1 MRLQM
6 KFRREDLMQLRSFVK
21 VSVLTVLLSVGLCFA
36 QDQNALKLWYRQPA
50 SAWTQALPVG
60 NGRLAAMVFG
70 DPRKEHLQLNEDTVW
85 SGEKRDRSNPE
96 ASKTFP
102 EVRRLL
108 LEGHPAEA
116 QALADRMMISIPRAL
131 PVYETLGDLW
141 LDFGAAPEA
150 MDYRREL
157 DLDTG
162 IASVRFTAGGIH
174 YVREVFAS
182 APAGRCIV
190 VRLTADRPGSLS
202 FRATMS
208 RPADATTEAAPGRLI
223 MTGQALPKRAP
234 GENNIGVHFRA
245 EVKAAVSGGRMENIG
260 DHLDVT
266 GADSVTLTLV
276 AETEIREKD
285 LAAACARDLA
295 GASRAY
301 DALRSEH
308 VADHQRFFRRVRL
321 ELPVEASARAL
332 PTDER
337 LARVQKGA
345 ADDDLFALYFQYG
358 RYLLIASSRPG
369 SMAANLQGKWNDS
382 LTPAW
387 GSKYTININTEM
399 NYWPAETCNLSELHE
414 PLFNL
419 IENGREDGRRV
430 AKFYYGAGG
439 FVLHHNT
446 DLWGDAVPID
456 GARYGIWPMGAA
468 WLSLHLAEH
477 YDFTRDRKFL
487 AERAYPIMKEAAQF
501 FLDYLVSDGRGHL
514 VTGPSLSPENEY
526 KLPSGERAVLT
537 MGPTMDTEI
546 LQAFF
551 GRVIEASEILKTDAN
566 FRAKVAAARAKLMP
580 LRIGRYGQI
589 QEWLGDYDEVEPGH
603 RHMSHLFALFP
614 GDQITPFK
622 TPELAK
628 AARATIERRLANGGG
643 HTGWS
648 RAWIINFW
656 TRLADGDEAY
666 ENLAALLGKSTLPN
680 LFDNHPPFQIDGN
693 FGGTAA
699 IAEMLVQS
707 HAGELAFLPAL
718 PKAWGNGKVTGLR
731 ARGGLEVDVAWS
743 GGLPT
748 TAILR
753 PMLDGAHVLRISPGV
768 RISAVREGS
777 RSIRVQPAAGST
789 TRLSVKAGH
798 VYTIEFER
806 SPDPPKN
813 GVVK

>member
-1 MRLQM
+1 MTR
-6 KFRREDLMQLRSFVK
+6 LRS
-21 VSVLTVLLSVGLCFA
+21 LIGILGLSALAGPGLCRA
-36 QDQNALKLWYRQPA
+36 EDNNALKLWYRQPA
-50 SAWTQALPVG
+50 GAWTQALPVG

-70 DPRKEHLQLNEDTVW
+70 GAGKEHLQLNEDTVW

-96 ASKTFP
+96 ASKSFP

-108 LEGHPAEA
+108 LEGRPAQA
-116 QALADRMMISIPRAL
+116 QALADRTMISVPRAL
-131 PVYETLGDLW
+131 PVYQTLGDLW
-141 LDFGAAPEA
+141 LDFGGAVQEEN
-150 MDYRREL
+150 YRREL

-162 IASVRFTAGGIH
+162 IASVSYTAGGVH
-174 YVREVFAS
+174 YLREVFAS
-182 APAGRCIV
+182 APCHCIV

-202 FRATMS
+202 FRATIT
-208 RPADATTEAAPGRLI
+208 RPADATSEAAPERLI
-223 MTGQALPKRAP
+223 LTGQALPKNAR
-234 GENNIGVHFRA
+234 GENNTGVRFRA
-245 EVKAAVSGGRMENIG
+245 EVKAAVSGGHMESAG
-260 DHLDVT
+260 DHLDVAA
-266 GADSVTLTLV
+266 ADSVTLTIV
-276 AETEIREKD
+276 AAAEIREKD
-285 LAAACARDLA
+285 LAVACARDLA
-295 GASRAY
+295 TASRPY
-301 DALRSEH
+301 EVLRREH

-321 ELPVEASARAL
+321 ELPVDAAARAL

-337 LARVQKGA
+337 LKKVQSGG

-399 NYWPAETCNLSELHE
+399 NYWPVETCNLSELHE
-414 PLFNL
+414 PLFDL
-419 IENGREDGRRV
+419 IETAREDGRRV

-468 WLSLHLAEH
+468 WLSLHLADH

-487 AERAYPIMKEAAQF
+487 AQRAYPVMKEAAQF
-501 FLDYLVSDGRGHL
+501 FLDYLVPDGKGHL

-546 LQAFF
+546 LQTFF
-551 GRVIEASEILKTDAN
+551 GRLIEASETLGIDRE
-566 FRAKVAAARAKLMP
+566 FRSKVVAARDKLLP
-580 LRIGRYGQI
+580 LRIGKYGQI
-589 QEWLGDYDEVEPGH
+589 QEWQEDYDEVEPGH

-614 GDQITPFK
+614 GDQITPEK
-622 TPELAK
+622 TPDLAK
-628 AARATIERRLANGGG
+628 AARATLDRRLANGGG

-656 TRLADGDEAY
+656 TRLADADKGY
-666 ENLAALLGKSTLPN
+666 ENLVALLAKSTLPN

-707 HAGELAFLPAL
+707 HAGEIRLLPAL
-718 PKAWGNGKVTGLR
+718 PKAWSAGKVSGLR
-731 ARGGLEVDVAWS
+731 ARGGVEIDLTWS

-748 TAILR
+748 AVTLKATRTTSRGR
-753 PMLDGAHVLRISPGV
+753 PLHV
-768 RISAVREGS
+768 
-777 RSIRVQPAAGST
+777 T
-789 TRLSVKAGH
+789 
-798 VYTIEFER
+798 
-806 SPDPPKN
+806 
-813 GVVK
+813 

>member
-1 MRLQM
+1 MRLR
-6 KFRREDLMQLRSFVK
+6 FLVNISAAA
-21 VSVLTVLLSVGLCFA
+21 VLLGPGLCFA

-70 DPRKEHLQLNEDTVW
+70 DIRKEHLQLNEDTVW

-116 QALADRMMISIPRAL
+116 QALADRTMISIPRAL
-131 PVYETLGDLW
+131 PVYQTLGDLW
-141 LDFGAAPEA
+141 LDFGAGPEA
-150 MDYRREL
+150 TDYRREL

-162 IASVRFTAGGIH
+162 IASVRYAAGGIH
-174 YVREVFAS
+174 YVREVYAS
-182 APAGRCIV
+182 APASRCIV
-190 VRLTADRPGSLS
+190 VRLTADQPGSIS

-208 RPADATTEAAPGRLI
+208 RPADATTETAPGRLI
-223 MTGQALPKRAP
+223 MTGKALPKRAP
-234 GENNIGVHFRA
+234 GENNTGVHFRA
-245 EVKAAVSGGRMENIG
+245 EVKAAVSGGRMDNAG
-260 DHLDVT
+260 DHLDIT
-266 GADSVTLTLV
+266 GADNVTLTLV

-321 ELPVEASARAL
+321 ELPVDTSARAL

-337 LARVQKGA
+337 LARVRKGA
-345 ADDDLFALYFQYG
+345 ADDDLFPLYFQYG

-399 NYWPAETCNLSELHE
+399 NYWPVETCNLSELHE
-414 PLFNL
+414 PLFDL
-419 IENGREDGRRV
+419 IEKGREDGRRV

-551 GRVIEASEILKTDAN
+551 GRVIEASEILKTDAD
-566 FRAKVAAARAKLMP
+566 FRAKVASARAKLMP

-589 QEWLGDYDEVEPGH
+589 QEWLEDYDEVEPGH

-614 GDQITPFK
+614 GDQITPYR

-656 TRLADGDEAY
+656 ARLADGEKAY
-666 ENLAALLGKSTLPN
+666 ENLVALLSKSTLPN

-693 FGGTAA
+693 FGGAAA

-707 HAGELAFLPAL
+707 QAGELAFLPAL
-718 PKAWGNGKVTGLR
+718 PKAWANGRVAGLR
-731 ARGGLEVDVAWS
+731 ARGGLEVDVAWN

-753 PMLDGAHVLRISPGV
+753 PMVDGAYVLRIAQGV
-768 RISAVREGS
+768 RISAVRDGS
-777 RSIRVQPAAGST
+777 QSIRVQPAADST
-789 TRLSVKAGH
+789 ARLSVKAGH

-806 SPDPPKN
+806 SPAPPEHAPM
-813 GVVK
+813 GPAE

>member
-1 MRLQM
+1 MTKIRFLLQTSA
-6 KFRREDLMQLRSFVK
+6 LAALAG
-21 VSVLTVLLSVGLCFA
+21 LGLCGA
-36 QDQNALKLWYRQPA
+36 ADDSALKLWYRQPA
-50 SAWTQALPVG
+50 GAWTQALPVG

-70 DPRKEHLQLNEDTVW
+70 DVRREHLQLNEDTIW

-96 ASKTFP
+96 ASKAFP

-108 LEGHPAEA
+108 LDGHPAQA
-116 QALADRMMISIPRAL
+116 QALADKTMISIPRAL
-131 PVYETLGDLW
+131 PVYQTLGDLW
-141 LDFGAAPEA
+141 LDFGAELEPES
-150 MDYRREL
+150 YRREL

-162 IASVRFTAGGIH
+162 IASVRYTAGGVH

-182 APAGRCIV
+182 APDSKCIV
-190 VRLTADRPGSLS
+190 VRLTADRPGRIS

-208 RPADATTEAAPGRLI
+208 RPADATTEAAPDGRLI
-223 MTGQALPKRAP
+223 LIGQALPKRAP
-234 GENNIGVHFRA
+234 GENNTGVRFRA
-245 EVKAAVSGGRMENIG
+245 EVAVAAAGGRVG
-260 DHLDVT
+260 SSADRLDVA
-266 GADSVTLTLV
+266 GADSATLTIV
-276 AETEIREKD
+276 AVTDFREKD
-285 LAAACARDLA
+285 LAAACARDRA
-295 GASRAY
+295 AASRPY
-301 DALRSEH
+301 EALRSEH
-308 VADHQRFFRRVRL
+308 VADHQRIFRRVRL
-321 ELPVEASARAL
+321 ELPADAAARAL

-337 LARVQKGA
+337 LKRLQQGA
-345 ADDDLFALYFQYG
+345 ADDDLLALYFQYG

-382 LTPAW
+382 LTPSW

-399 NYWPAETCNLSELHE
+399 NYWPAETCNLSELTA
-414 PLFNL
+414 PLFDL
-419 IENGREDGRRV
+419 IENGRENGRQV
-430 AKFYYGAGG
+430 AKLYYGAGG

-487 AERAYPIMKEAAQF
+487 AERAYPVMKEAAQF
-501 FLDYLVSDGRGHL
+501 FLDYLVSDGKGHL

-526 KLPSGERAVLT
+526 RLPSGERAVLT

-546 LQAFF
+546 LQEFL
-551 GRVIEASEILKTDAN
+551 GRLIEAGEILKIDPE
-566 FRAKVAAARAKLMP
+566 FRAKIAAAREKLMP

-589 QEWLGDYDEVEPGH
+589 QEWLEDYDEVEPGH

-614 GDQITPFK
+614 GSQITPIK
-622 TPELAK
+622 TPELAR
-628 AARATIERRLANGGG
+628 AARATIDRRLANGGG

-656 TRLADGDEAY
+656 TRLDDGEKAY
-666 ENLAALLGKSTLPN
+666 ENLVALLTKSTLPN

-707 HAGELAFLPAL
+707 HAGEIQLLPAL
-718 PKAWGNGKVTGLR
+718 PKAWSNGKVAGLR
-731 ARGGLEVDVAWS
+731 ARGGVEIDLTWN
-743 GGLPT
+743 GGLPA
-748 TAILR
+748 TATLR
-753 PMLDGAHVLRISPGV
+753 AGVDGAHQLRLAPGV
-768 RISAVREGS
+768 RVRT
-777 RSIRVQPAAGST
+777 IRDGRQAIRPQSAAGPT
-789 TRLSVKAGH
+789 VRLNVKAGH

-806 SPDPPKN
+806 PAA
-813 GVVK
+813 